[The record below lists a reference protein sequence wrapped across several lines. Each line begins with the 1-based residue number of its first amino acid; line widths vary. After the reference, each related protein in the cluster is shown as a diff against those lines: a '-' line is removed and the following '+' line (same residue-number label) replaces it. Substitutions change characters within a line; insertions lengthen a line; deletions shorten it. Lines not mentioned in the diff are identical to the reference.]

1 MFAAAVG
8 ISTVRRF
15 CVRQI
20 QDLYSTRSIFNKER
34 LSVRRL
40 TCQTS
45 ETATQ
50 LENAV
55 RHRVSQ
61 LEKQLEDEKAVRR
74 RLTSSS
80 YYEVRRQTNSVI
92 RLTVIQNIIPVRHCE
107 RLEMSDIRETY
118 GQTIVRQMK
127 DRIGVTKETISNA
140 ESQTT
145 DNNDS
150 VRRMTSLDLVRRMT
164 TSDTNVRRQT
174 VRRLTTERSD
184 TVRVRQEVR
193 RHTSSSLTCSGTTI
207 NLVGSIQD
215 IKNWRLELPNI
226 EHLEID
232 TFSSYVAITN
242 ITGAFAILCF
252 AISILLSYWGVKM
265 VEFLKLENR
274 FPSLAKFIILR
285 NSVQMYLIVIQIIL
299 IFFLLFGIIF
309 LNLLVILP

>member
-8 ISTVRRF
+8 ISTVRRVRR
-15 CVRQI
+15 VRQI

-40 TCQTS
+40 TSRS
-45 ETATQ
+45 ETYFQ

-92 RLTVIQNIIPVRHCE
+92 RLTVRQNIRPVRHCE
-107 RLEMSDIRETY
+107 RLKMSDIRDTY
-118 GQTIVRQMK
+118 DNIVRQMK

-145 DNNDS
+145 DYNDS

-184 TVRVRQEVR
+184 TVRVRQKVR

>member
-1 MFAAAVG
+1 
-8 ISTVRRF
+8 
-15 CVRQI
+15 
-20 QDLYSTRSIFNKER
+20 
-34 LSVRRL
+34 
-40 TCQTS
+40 
-45 ETATQ
+45 
-50 LENAV
+50 
-55 RHRVSQ
+55 
-61 LEKQLEDEKAVRR
+61 
-74 RLTSSS
+74 
-80 YYEVRRQTNSVI
+80 
-92 RLTVIQNIIPVRHCE
+92 
-107 RLEMSDIRETY
+107 
-118 GQTIVRQMK
+118 
-127 DRIGVTKETISNA
+127 
-140 ESQTT
+140 
-145 DNNDS
+145 
-150 VRRMTSLDLVRRMT
+150 MTSLDLVRRMT

-184 TVRVRQEVR
+184 TVRVRQKVR